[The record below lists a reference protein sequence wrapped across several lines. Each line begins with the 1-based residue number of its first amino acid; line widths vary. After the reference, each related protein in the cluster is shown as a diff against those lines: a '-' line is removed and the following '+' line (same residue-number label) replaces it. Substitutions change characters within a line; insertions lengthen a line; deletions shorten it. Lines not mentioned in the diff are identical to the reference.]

1 MGIGFGC
8 ERCSGSEGRNF
19 APLASEKHRSVQRTG
34 IFPYRWHACITGVFS
49 RIYVLPAAPRFVGTA
64 PLLNGGTASIFLG
77 ALQCQKTYRK
87 TFGLFRRSQKTF
99 STTKLLIFLL

>member
-8 ERCSGSEGRNF
+8 ERCSGSEGRSS
-19 APLASEKHRSVQRTG
+19 ALPASEKRRSVRRTG
-34 IFPYRWHACITGVFS
+34 IFHCPWCACATGAFS
-49 RIYVLPAAPRFVGTA
+49 RISVPPAAPRLAGTA